1 MLSISVSIIPDG
13 ISTSTSLQTASIAA
27 SSDSYLALSS
37 FSFSIFDLISAFKS
51 ANVSN
56 SLTSF
61 AKSSSIF
68 GNSFFLISCN
78 FTLNVA
84 SFPAK
89 SLEK

>member
-27 SSDSYLALSS
+27 SSDSYLALS
-37 FSFSIFDLISAFKS
+37 SFSIFDLISAFKS